1 MSQQIGQVKMH
12 SKRKQITATG
22 IAKASRPI
30 GVFLLLIHPTMAAYG
45 SDRVVI
51 TVNQNNHLP
60 IVGWSNTEPACTM
73 SKRSVK
79 SLPLRTY
86 HGRRPLVIEPN
97 GSAAAD
103 ATKKR
108 TGAMR
113 IIVAH
118 GGRLWCAKRT
128 NLLMGAFMK
137 YCRADAS

>member
-1 MSQQIGQVKMH
+1 VYD
-12 SKRKQITATG
+12 
-22 IAKASRPI
+22 
-30 GVFLLLIHPTMAAYG
+30 VE
-45 SDRVVI
+45 
-51 TVNQNNHLP
+51 TVSEESSAEDIP
-60 IVGWSNTEPACTM
+60 
-73 SKRSVK
+73 
-79 SLPLRTY
+79 
-86 HGRRPLVIEPN
+86 RRPLVIEPN